1 MSQPMYRAHI
11 VDYPETETRLVF
23 RKRAFTAEDGGD
35 ESIVGE
41 YMSQVP
47 RGWNPTQEYV
57 DRFNTNDWIEPDTDK
72 WFKSR
77 TPAANR
83 VKILNDAGYTA
94 IVQRSA
100 PVEWPKHG
108 EEKVIDTDMTR
119 VLNAIGV
126 LKLAGLIDSA
136 DDLIK

>member
-11 VDYPETETRLVF
+11 VEYPETETRPVF
-23 RKRAFTAEDGGD
+23 RKRAFSAFNGESD
-35 ESIVGE
+35 EIVGE
-41 YMSQVP
+41 YMSNVP
-47 RGWNPTQEYV
+47 RGWNPTEEYI
-57 DRFNTNDWIEPDTDK
+57 DRFGTDDWIEPDTDK

-83 VKILNDAGYTA
+83 VAILNDAGYTA
-94 IVQRSA
+94 VVQRSA
-100 PVEWPKHG
+100 PVEWPKDG